1 MNVDTD
7 NRYASLSAFSSLS
20 PADAGDSAFS
30 STLRTALA
38 SAGLDST
45 GQDVDVKQIDFSNMT
60 RDELKD
66 WINDKLQSGEMTF
79 DESTT
84 FVSMTVNGLSAAGN
98 GINNNNAEGTF
109 NYRQMIQDGL
119 DNALSHGDQAS
130 VASLQS
136 VLSIMQRY
144 QGEQTDPYSQSG
156 VDITA

>member
-30 STLRTALA
+30 STLRAA
-38 SAGLDST
+38 RANAGFEST
-45 GQDVDVKQIDFSNMT
+45 GQDVDAKQIDFSNMT

-84 FVSMTVNGLSAAGN
+84 FVSLTVNGLSAAGN
-98 GINNNNAEGTF
+98 GSNNAEGTF

-119 DNALSHGDQAS
+119 DNALGHGDRAS
-130 VASLQS
+130 SASLQS

-144 QGEQTDPYSQSG
+144 QGEQTGQHSQSV